1 MNNND
6 IEENHFHNYDYGDR
20 NTVQHNGGITT
31 GLLRGREG
39 RTIRLIDEWRTNFEM
54 HFAGPKFG
62 QRQSDSV
69 HQNDIVFTRND
80 LQRL

>member
-31 GLLRGREG
+31 GLLRGYYGVAKGE
-39 RTIRLIDEWRTNFEM
+39 
-54 HFAGPKFG
+54 
-62 QRQSDSV
+62 Q
-69 HQNDIVFTRND
+69 
-80 LQRL
+80 